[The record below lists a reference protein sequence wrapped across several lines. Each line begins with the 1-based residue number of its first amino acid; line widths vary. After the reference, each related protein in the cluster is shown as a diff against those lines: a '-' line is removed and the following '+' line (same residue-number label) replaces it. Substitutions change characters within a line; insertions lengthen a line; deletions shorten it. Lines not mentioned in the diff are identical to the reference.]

1 MQWYEVIFKK
11 CIYMIS
17 LKGCL
22 SEASAASTC
31 IIFSPLQYSITLLRL
46 ILGRAMS
53 GFLPEW
59 VFWVFLK
66 GSWSC
71 RGRRWKSV
79 LTLSSDSWYSFLV
92 LQDPSSGSQTKM
104 STTAS
109 LAAGLQRPA
118 TLYPCLSYYVSGEF
132 HSMDQ
137 WACYTHTGPLSAQ

>member
-1 MQWYEVIFKK
+1 MKWYLKK
-11 CIYMIS
+11 SIYTIS

-59 VFWVFLK
+59 VFWGFLE

-79 LTLSSDSWYSFLV
+79 LTSSSDSWYSFFLV

-104 STTAS
+104 TMTAS
-109 LAAGLQRPA
+109 RAAGFQRPA
-118 TLYPCLSYYVSGEF
+118 TLYPRLSYYVSGEF

-137 WACYTHTGPLSAQ
+137 WACYAHTGPLSAQ